1 MRTPL
6 QGDRVSSRTGISI
19 PAATLGH
26 PIPYGSFPPQHFRRQ
41 SRFHLPE
48 EKVKALIDVGQELLD
63 QSEYWKRLVKIL
75 KSEPELGAGM
85 PSEHGNCS

>member
-1 MRTPL
+1 MVPFPRN
-6 QGDRVSSRTGISI
+6 ISAGR
-19 PAATLGH
+19 AAFTC
-26 PIPYGSFPPQHFRRQ
+26 P
-41 SRFHLPE
+41 